1 MYDFLRNSK
10 TSSKYQ
16 FGFWRSYSLTEM
28 LRNTLDDNEFACGV
42 LQDLQK
48 VFDTANNDTYLLK
61 LKHF

>member
-10 TSSKYQ
+10 TLSNYQ

-42 LQDLQK
+42 LQDVQK
-48 VFDTANNDTYLLK
+48 AFDTANNDTYLLK

>member
-10 TSSKYQ
+10 TLSNYQ

>member
-10 TSSKYQ
+10 TLSNYQ

-28 LRNTLDDNEFACGV
+28 LRNTLDDNEFVCGV
-42 LQDLQK
+42 LLDLQK
-48 VFDTANNDTYLLK
+48 TFDTANNDTNLLK

>member
-10 TSSKYQ
+10 TLSNCQ

-42 LQDLQK
+42 LLDLQK
-48 VFDTANNDTYLLK
+48 TFDTANNDTYLLK

>member
-10 TSSKYQ
+10 TLSNYQ

-28 LRNTLDDNEFACGV
+28 LRNTLDDNDFACGV
-42 LQDLQK
+42 LLDLQK
-48 VFDTANNDTYLLK
+48 AFDTANNDTYLLK